1 MPPPKVIRKKRDDKK
16 KDDASANKH
25 ADYEIPLRDTEL
37 ESIIKDY
44 LISFHKYK
52 GEVKDFLW
60 DKMNANKKSKE
71 ETNSQNPNPT
81 TEKVIPAADEDLR
94 KVIESAIKRMKDP
107 VSQEDTF
114 TTIIHKITDF
124 LQHEDKFIKKQNC

>member
-1 MPPPKVIRKKRDDKK
+1 
-16 KDDASANKH
+16 
-25 ADYEIPLRDTEL
+25 
-37 ESIIKDY
+37 
-44 LISFHKYK
+44 
-52 GEVKDFLW
+52 
-60 DKMNANKKSKE
+60 MNANKKSKE
-71 ETNSQNPNPT
+71 ESNSQNPNPT
-81 TEKVIPAADEDLR
+81 TEKVIPGADEDLR